1 MIVTIR
7 RAEEH
12 DIDGIKKLLF
22 EARRLRQPDWKGR
35 YFIGGLSYDDS
46 ELAEA
51 FRNDVYPYYVAAD
64 DQSGETVGFMLCM
77 VGTITDLKPYKVT
90 PIVHILDLCLSPA
103 AVKEKVDLML
113 LDQARE
119 LAEKEN
125 CRKVIVGFP
134 FPNL

>member
-46 ELAEA
+46 ELAKA
-51 FRNDVYPYYVAAD
+51 FRNDVYP
-64 DQSGETVGFMLCM
+64 
-77 VGTITDLKPYKVT
+77 
-90 PIVHILDLCLSPA
+90 
-103 AVKEKVDLML
+103 
-113 LDQARE
+113 
-119 LAEKEN
+119 
-125 CRKVIVGFP
+125 
-134 FPNL
+134 

>member
-77 VGTITDLKPYKVT
+77 VGTVTDLKPYKVT

-103 AVKEKVDLML
+103 AVKEG
-113 LDQARE
+113 AERE
-119 LAEKEN
+119 KPAETLSGSN
-125 CRKVIVGFP
+125 AGTAGIQSDDNF
-134 FPNL
+134 